1 MISLIIS
8 ELSSATKVK
17 LASAEQPQIYQCISE
32 LVELAES
39 SKCFGKLF
47 IYKTGSFNT
56 ATHVSNVQNP
66 VDIPLYWLVDR
77 DPYNGLL

>member
-8 ELSSATKVK
+8 ELSGATKVK
-17 LASAEQPQIYQCISE
+17 LLLSSHKSINVCSE

-39 SKCFGKLF
+39 SKCFGKLI
-47 IYKTGSFNT
+47 IYKAGSFNT